1 MKRLAL
7 IIFAVIFFFVPT
19 VEGEDSTPAPEP
31 PQIIA
36 DSAILVE
43 ASTGRVLYEKNA
55 DQVRQPASL
64 TKMMTGILGWEN
76 LSPSDE
82 IEVSQNAA
90 YTEYASLRLE
100 PGDRTNALD
109 LLAGTI
115 IVSDNAGAVAVAE
128 KIAGSSYAFAQM
140 MNAKAEEIGC
150 ENTHFANPHGLPNL
164 NNVSTARDLAKIA
177 MYGMRM
183 PQFRETVGTK
193 KRMLYWL
200 YPADKSEPC
209 ENTNELL
216 YPPAETKDFITAY
229 YDPTEITGIKTGY
242 TQAAGGCLAASA
254 IRGDVELIVIVL
266 HSADMHTRF
275 NDAAKLLNYGFDQV
289 KNFRQVKSTR
299 MTRTAFVRGGKSAT
313 VRVDA
318 ERDLVYPLVEGE
330 DPKKLSLSYDIPKF
344 LDAGINKGQVI
355 GKAVLK
361 YEGKPV
367 AEVPMVARES
377 VAAGFSITSFIVG
390 LTEPIFLMAENFLAV
405 RDVEFVALNF

>member
-1 MKRLAL
+1 MKRIAL
-7 IIFAVIFFFVPT
+7 IIFAVIFLFVPT
-19 VEGEDSTPAPEP
+19 VEGENYTPAPEP
-31 PQIIA
+31 PEITA

-90 YTEYASLRLE
+90 YTEYSSLRLE

-128 KIAGSSYAFAQM
+128 KVAGNTYAFAQM
-140 MNAKAEEIGC
+140 MNAKAAEIGC
-150 ENTHFANPHGLPNL
+150 ENTHFANPHGLPDS
-164 NNVSTARDLAKIA
+164 NNVSTARDLSKIA

-183 PQFRETVGTK
+183 KQFRETVGTK
-193 KRMLYWL
+193 KRMLYWN

-216 YPPAETKDFITAY
+216 YPPTETKDFITVY
-229 YDPTEITGIKTGY
+229 YDPAEITGIKTGY
-242 TQAAGGCLAASA
+242 TQVAGGCLAASSR
-254 IRGDVELIVIVL
+254 RGDVELIVVVL
-266 HSADMHTRF
+266 HSSGMYTRF

-299 MTRTAFVRGGKSAT
+299 MTRTAFVRGGERATVHLSAT
-313 VRVDA
+313 
-318 ERDLVYPLVEGE
+318 RDLVFPLIEGE
-330 DPKKLSLSYDIPKF
+330 DPKKLSVSYDLPKF
-344 LDAGINKGQVI
+344 IDAGIAKGQVV

-367 AEVPMVARES
+367 AEVPMVASES
-377 VAAGFSITSFIVG
+377 VAEGFSITSFIVG
-390 LTEPIFLMAENFLAV
+390 LTEPIFLLAENFLA
-405 RDVEFVALNF
+405 AA